1 MGSAGGET
9 ETCDDD
15 EGDGERL
22 GAEEG
27 CGVFLGVGS
36 LHGDLDFLR
45 MDLEDRSKQTL
56 EALNKLEEAHQRT
69 EAEKGEITDRY
80 NKLVE
85 TERKLHL
92 PDLRNALSSA
102 TAKVAKYEKSLEQS
116 QKIIAQVTAD
126 NLVFLTKFKDAE
138 EKFRESEM
146 RREELQVMVDEQKG
160 PWFDKVRGD
169 IQQQVESDWQKI
181 HNLENELSAAELES
195 KKEINRLQEKVEGL
209 SSENE
214 ELQKVKGSMEERI
227 KSLKEKLRQREE
239 KDIKAATD
247 FESLNQLLKDN
258 LAENKVLRETIN
270 DERHTIADLTL
281 ESQDQK
287 HVIEQ
292 LKSDLKFD
300 RVTLQ
305 ELRVNLQKEKWA
317 LETQRRINKELMSRK
332 EEMEWRLMEFQVG
345 GGEGKSAEDSNAD
358 LAAMR
363 EEAGTGGRQES
374 HSRPSANS
382 AEKQPEAVAPRK
394 DDAVKSDFS
403 YKVVE
408 KEKKVEEQVVERK
421 SPGFREEVCEP
432 SGKDDTQEGSVP
444 AGLTESN
451 LKRHIQGEKASK
463 ASKASSEASGKAA
476 KGERLTIE
484 ELEDNIATSKDKHA
498 ELLQAFFPAQSEKR
512 IEENP
517 LQVHQRLVQK
527 IIGDDTYVPVSH
539 SVPSGEISSADAT
552 IASMLR
558 ESITENSSIGE
569 LEASIA
575 LAKSEYSK
583 MMDNFSNLVDNLK
596 NESASPGLETMPV
609 LPESIQKMAEEQ
621 FVEHWQIA
629 DGNHSETK
637 ESIQASEIKVS
648 EWLDN
653 KISEEWNK
661 QFMPGYQEG
670 DES

>member
-382 AEKQPEAVAPRK
+382 AEKQPEA
-394 DDAVKSDFS
+394 
-403 YKVVE
+403 
-408 KEKKVEEQVVERK
+408 
-421 SPGFREEVCEP
+421 
-432 SGKDDTQEGSVP
+432 
-444 AGLTESN
+444 
-451 LKRHIQGEKASK
+451 GEKASK